1 MNLTRNVKKL
11 AELIIEKVSNIKEV
25 NGRSPI
31 SIAAACIYLAAEASG
46 NSRSYDDI
54 SAIAGAAVTTIKST
68 LKHMQLSNITVSSI
82 EPLLASINNSNSSNN
97 LTSIPGNT
105 NGVMNNS
112 SSTKLLVKKSHTN

>member
-1 MNLTRNVKKL
+1 M
-11 AELIIEKVSNIKEV
+11 IIQKVGNIKEV

-46 NSRSYDDI
+46 NVRTYEDI

-68 LKHMQLSNITVSSI
+68 LKQMQLSNVTVSSI

-97 LTSIPGNT
+97 LTSIPSTSAGALI
-105 NGVMNNS
+105 NN